1 MAKRG
6 RGITLPAQAR
16 HSRTRKVGDTLVL
29 AEGFTVD
36 PRQGQRPLAG
46 LRGSVADSSPSRHG
60 DHERDDVPIA
70 SGMRRAVKLSRRDE
84 RLANL

>member
-60 DHERDDVPIA
+60 DHGGNAMMCR
-70 SGMRRAVKLSRRDE
+70 SRQ
-84 RLANL
+84 ACVGQ